1 MPAGSSRPRLLLVD
15 GYSLLFRSFH
25 AFKKNPLTAKDG
37 TNVAALYGAVRVFL
51 GLLERHRPDRVAFV
65 LDAPGKNFRDEI
77 YPAYKANRPPTPP
90 DLPPQSDLLRRLFPL
105 MGWPL
110 VETPGYEAD
119 DAIAALTKVGLDAGY
134 DVLIFTHDKDLMQL
148 IAPRVVHIAHSRKG
162 EESLR
167 DAGYV
172 REKFGVGPERVR
184 DLLALAGDSTDNLPG
199 VPGVGPKTAA
209 GLLEKYGD
217 LEGVLA
223 HAGEIPGK
231 LGENLKE
238 HAGDARLTW
247 RMVALAEDAPVPP
260 LDELVISETQ
270 PGALEMLQ
278 KLRFAGVIRDLGLVE
293 RTEAR
298 LEVISTGPPDGFV
311 EKVRRNGRLGIALEA
326 EAGPA
331 RRYRIKALG
340 LAAETGTGY
349 GLACD
354 GEPPPWLVELLAD
367 PEIAT
372 VGYDLKPLARQIS
385 RPEDLMLAGWLLE
398 ADRAPRG
405 LASLCQAHLG
415 KRPAGEVKQPDQGDL
430 LADAGAELKG
440 LAGRAAAALE
450 LQPVLAEKI
459 EELDLER
466 VYRRIELPL
475 LPVIAA
481 VEGRGILL
489 DSSALAELSAELHA
503 RMEEL
508 EKRAHGLAGHPF
520 NVASTKQAG
529 EVLFGELK
537 LPGGRRTKTGFSTA
551 GDVLD
556 KLAAEH
562 EIAAVILEHRQLA
575 KLDGTY
581 AAKLPAEVD
590 PVSGRLHTTLHQAAV
605 ATGRL
610 SSSDPNLQNIPIRT
624 ELGRRIRRA
633 FVAPEGSV
641 LVSADYSQIELRLLA
656 HISGEVRL
664 LGAFRAGGDVHVAT
678 AAVLFGVDEGDVSPE
693 QRNAAKVVNYSLIYG
708 KGVYGLAQD
717 LGIGR
722 AEAKA
727 FIDGYFAKYPAVR
740 EWMDSGLER
749 ARELGY
755 TVTLFGRR
763 RPFGEL
769 NSPNRQAREAAER
782 AALNAPLQGTS
793 ADICKLAMIRAEKLL
808 NECDCGAR
816 LLLQIHDELLVECP
830 AGEAERVGGMLKEAM
845 ENACEGLVK
854 LQVPLAVEVGS
865 GQNWLEAH

>member
-1 MPAGSSRPRLLLVD
+1 M
-15 GYSLLFRSFH
+15 
-25 AFKKNPLTAKDG
+25 
-37 TNVAALYGAVRVFL
+37 AALYGAVRVFL

-65 LDAPGKNFRDEI
+65 LDAPGPTFRDEI
-77 YPAYKANRPPTPP
+77 FPAYKANRPPAPP
-90 DLPPQSDLLRRLFPL
+90 ELPPQADLLRELFPL
-105 MGWPL
+105 LGWPL

-119 DAIAALTKVGLDAGY
+119 DAIAALTKTGLDAGY
-134 DVLIFTHDKDLMQL
+134 DVRIFTHDKDLMQL
-148 IAPRVVHIAHSRKG
+148 IGPRVLHVAHGRKG

-172 REKFGVGPERVR
+172 REKFGVNPERMR

-209 GLLEKYGD
+209 GLLAKFGD

-223 HAGEIPGK
+223 HAGKIPGK
-231 LGENLKE
+231 LGENLLE
-238 HAGDARLTW
+238 HTEDARLTW
-247 RMVALAEDAPVPP
+247 RLVGLAEDAPVPP
-260 LDELVISETQ
+260 LDALVISPAR

-278 KLRFAGVIRDLGLVE
+278 NLRFAGVIRDMGLAE

-298 LEVISTGPPDGFV
+298 LEVIAAGPGDGFV
-311 EKVRRNGRLGIALEA
+311 EKIRKSGRLGIALDA
-326 EAGPA
+326 ETGPA

-354 GEPPPWLVELLAD
+354 GEAPTWLVELFAD
-367 PEIAT
+367 PKIST
-372 VGYDLKPLARQIS
+372 VGYDLKPLARRIS

-398 ADRAPRG
+398 ADRLPRG

-415 KRPAGEVKQPDQGDL
+415 KRPAGEETQPAQGDL
-430 LADAGAELKG
+430 LSDSGSVLKG

-450 LQPVLAEKI
+450 LEPVLAEKI
-459 EELDLER
+459 KELELER

-481 VEGRGILL
+481 VEERGLLL
-489 DSSALAELSAELHA
+489 DSPALGELSTELHA

-520 NVASTKQAG
+520 NVASTKQTG

-537 LPGGRRTKTGFSTA
+537 LAGGRRTKTGFSTA

-556 KLAAEH
+556 KLAQEH

-605 ATGRL
+605 STGRL

-624 ELGRRIRRA
+624 ELGRRIRKT
-633 FVAPEGSV
+633 FVAPAGCV

-664 LGAFRAGGDVHVAT
+664 LEAFRAGADIHAAT
-678 AAVLFGVDEGDVSPE
+678 AAVIFGVEKENVGPE

-708 KGVYGLAQD
+708 KGVYGLASD

-763 RPFGEL
+763 
-769 NSPNRQAREAAER
+769 
-782 AALNAPLQGTS
+782 
-793 ADICKLAMIRAEKLL
+793 
-808 NECDCGAR
+808 
-816 LLLQIHDELLVECP
+816 
-830 AGEAERVGGMLKEAM
+830 
-845 ENACEGLVK
+845 
-854 LQVPLAVEVGS
+854 
-865 GQNWLEAH
+865 

>member
-1 MPAGSSRPRLLLVD
+1 MTDGSTRPRLLLVD
-15 GYSLLFRSFH
+15 GYSLLFRVYHSI
-25 AFKKNPLTAKDG
+25 KTQLTSRDG

-51 GLLERHRPDRVAFV
+51 GLLERHKPDRVAFV
-65 LDAPGKNFRDEI
+65 LDAPGPTFRDEI
-77 YPAYKANRPPTPP
+77 FPAYKANRPPAPP
-90 DLPPQSDLLRRLFPL
+90 ELRPQADLLRRLFPL
-105 MGWPL
+105 LGWPL

-119 DAIAALTKVGLDAGY
+119 DAIAALTKRGLDAGY
-134 DVLIFTHDKDLMQL
+134 DVRIFTHDKDLMQL
-148 IAPRVVHIAHSRKG
+148 IGPRVVHIAHGRKG

-167 DAGYV
+167 DAGFV
-172 REKFGVGPERVR
+172 RERFGVGPERMR
-184 DLLALAGDSTDNLPG
+184 DLLALAGDSSDNLPG

-209 GLLEKYGD
+209 KLLADYTD

-223 HAGEIPGK
+223 HAADLPGK
-231 LGENLKE
+231 LGENLIKGE
-238 HAGDARLTW
+238 GDARLTW
-247 RMVALAEDAPVPP
+247 KMVGLAEDAPVPP
-260 LDELVISETQ
+260 LDELVISEAK

-278 KLRFAGVIRDLGLVE
+278 NLRFAGVIRDLGLVE
-293 RTEAR
+293 RTAAR
-298 LEVISTGPPDGFV
+298 LEVVSGPPEGFV
-311 EKVRRNGRLGIALEA
+311 EKVRKNGRLGIALEV
-326 EAGPA
+326 EGGPA

-340 LAAETGTGY
+340 LAAEPGVGY

-354 GEPPPWLVELLAD
+354 GEPPSWLTELFAD
-367 PEIAT
+367 EKIST
-372 VGYDLKPLARQIS
+372 VGYDLKPIARRIS

-398 ADRAPRG
+398 ADRLPRG

-415 KRPAGEVKQPDQGDL
+415 KRPAGEGAQPAQGDL
-430 LADAGAELKG
+430 LSDQGAELKG

-459 EELDLER
+459 KEFELDR
-466 VYRRIELPL
+466 VYGKIELPL

-481 VEGRGILL
+481 VEERGLLL
-489 DSSALAELSAELHA
+489 DSSALGELSTELHA

-508 EKRAHGLAGHPF
+508 EKRAHELAGHPF
-520 NVASTKQAG
+520 NVASTKQTG

-551 GDVLD
+551 GDVLE

-562 EIAAVILEHRQLA
+562 EIAAVILEHRQLG

-624 ELGRRIRRA
+624 ELGRRIRKA
-633 FVAPEGSV
+633 FVAPAGCV

-664 LGAFRAGGDVHVAT
+664 LEAFHAGADIHAAT
-678 AAVLFGVDEGDVSPE
+678 AAVIFGVEKENVGLD

-708 KGVYGLAQD
+708 KGVYGLASD

-740 EWMDSGLER
+740 AWMDSGLER

-769 NSPNRQAREAAER
+769 NSSNRQAREAAER
-782 AALNAPLQGTS
+782 AALNAPLQGTA
-793 ADICKLAMIRAEKLL
+793 ADICKLAMIRAEKFLDD
-808 NECDCGAR
+808 CDCGAR

-830 AGEAERVGGMLKEAM
+830 EEETERVGAILREAM
-845 ENACEGLVK
+845 ENACEGLIN
-854 LQVPLAVEVGS
+854 LQVPLVVEVGS
-865 GQNWLEAH
+865 GRNWLEAH